1 MLRET
6 KSHLSADKAG
16 LSGKTFLHTFFFFF
30 LVTQINFAQLEYF
43 NNKQYSKVFVEQRID
58 AFNVNL
64 DSSMLDSIITQYLI
78 SEHIPGATGLIFKKN
93 GETIWSGNFGYRN
106 LENQLPVEDST
117 LFLMASVSKTFV
129 ATAIMQLWENG
140 LINLDESITNYLPAG
155 FTVINPYKP
164 NDTITVKMLMLHT
177 SSLKDNWSVLWNLW
191 GCGDYPEPLD
201 SFLINYFTP
210 GGSHYS
216 SANFYTYSPGSTW
229 NYSNS
234 GSCLLGLIVQNITGK
249 NFNEYVKD
257 SIFTPLSMNTSSWFL
272 EGMDTSKIAT
282 HYKGNPPQA
291 LCHVGMAFWPIGQL
305 RTSISELYNFAFAY
319 LNDGLYNNQRILD
332 SSTVAYILS
341 YHGVTTPW
349 GTQGLIW
356 GKDSD
361 VYSNIWGHSGAFVGT
376 ETGMYVCI
384 DEDWGILFFI
394 NYGNDPNYSPGFFPV
409 LHQLAMYAH
418 NVTDVAGEIF
428 EPITFSLYQNY
439 PNPFNPSTKI
449 KYSIPSVTLRQ
460 AKSDIHVSLKV
471 YDILG
476 NEIATLVNEE
486 KPAGTYEVT
495 WYAEG
500 LPSGVYFYQLKAG
513 EFVSTKK
520 MLLLK

>member
-1 MLRET
+1 MKKFYIILIEIILLQLI
-6 KSHLSADKAG
+6 SY
-16 LSGKTFLHTFFFFF
+16 
-30 LVTQINFAQLEYF
+30 AQQEYDRDF
-43 NNKQYSKVFVEQRID
+43 SRPKELFENQNGANYKRT
-58 AFNVNL
+58 
-64 DSSMLDSIITQYLI
+64 SSSYLDSIITQYMI
-78 SEHIPGATGLIFKKN
+78 SEHIPGATGLIFKKD
-93 GETIWSGNFGYRN
+93 GEIIWSANFGYKN

-117 LFLMASVSKTFV
+117 LFLMASVSKTFA

-140 LINLDESITNYLPAG
+140 LIDLDESINNYLPAG
-155 FTVINPYKP
+155 FTVVNPYKP

-177 SSLKDNWSVLWNLW
+177 SSLRDNWSILWPLW
-191 GCGDYPEPLD
+191 GCGDYPEPVD

-249 NFNEYVKD
+249 NFDEYVKD
-257 SIFTPLSMNTSSWFL
+257 SILTPLSMNNSSWFL

-282 HYKGNPPQA
+282 PYTGNPPQA

-305 RTSISELYNFAFAY
+305 RTSKSELFNFASAY
-319 LNDGLYNNQRILD
+319 LNDGIYNNQRILD

-341 YHGVTTPW
+341 YHGVSTPW
-349 GTQGLIW
+349 GAQGLIW

-361 VYSNIWGHSGAFVGT
+361 VYSNIWGHGGTFVGT
-376 ETGMYVCI
+376 ETGMYICI

-394 NYGNDPNYSPGFFPV
+394 NYGNDPNYSPGFYPI

-418 NVTDVAGEIF
+418 NTVTDVEDEIF
-428 EPITFSLYQNY
+428 EPNTFGLCQNY

-449 KYSIPSVTLRQ
+449 KYSVPQRSNVVI
-460 AKSDIHVSLKV
+460 KV

-476 NEIATLVNEE
+476 NEVKTLVNEE
-486 KPAGTYEVT
+486 KEQGEYTINFDANNLASGLYLYSIQAGSFIE
-495 WYAEG
+495 
-500 LPSGVYFYQLKAG
+500 
-513 EFVSTKK
+513 TKK
-520 MLLLK
+520 MILLK